1 MCHKASFIRTLTN
14 DLFFFFGVN
23 FILALGV
30 KERLVVKTDKQMLG
44 GLSNLQ
50 HLREQTFET
59 LGSNT
64 KLGKKYANEE
74 TFICKSSAI
83 RYIYQCIVSIV
94 WHFGAVP

>member
-1 MCHKASFIRTLTN
+1 MI
-14 DLFFFFGVN
+14 FFFFGVN

-30 KERLVVKTDKQMLG
+30 KERLVKTDQQILG

-64 KLGKKYANEE
+64 KLGKK
-74 TFICKSSAI
+74 IC
-83 RYIYQCIVSIV
+83 Q
-94 WHFGAVP
+94 

>member
-14 DLFFFFGVN
+14 DLFFFFFGVN
-23 FILALGV
+23 FILALGI
-30 KERLVVKTDKQMLG
+30 KERLVIKTGKQMLG

-50 HLREQTFET
+50 HLKEQTFET

-74 TFICKSSAI
+74 AFICKSSAI
-83 RYIYQCIVSIV
+83 RYIFINALLV
-94 WHFGAVP
+94 

>member
-1 MCHKASFIRTLTN
+1 
-14 DLFFFFGVN
+14 
-23 FILALGV
+23 
-30 KERLVVKTDKQMLG
+30 MLG

>member
-14 DLFFFFGVN
+14 DFFFFFGVN

-30 KERLVVKTDKQMLG
+30 KERLVKTDQQILG

-64 KLGKKYANEE
+64 KLGKK
-74 TFICKSSAI
+74 IC
-83 RYIYQCIVSIV
+83 Q
-94 WHFGAVP
+94 

>member
-1 MCHKASFIRTLTN
+1 MIF
-14 DLFFFFGVN
+14 FFFFGVN

-30 KERLVVKTDKQMLG
+30 KERLVKTDQQILG

-64 KLGKKYANEE
+64 KLGKK
-74 TFICKSSAI
+74 IC
-83 RYIYQCIVSIV
+83 Q
-94 WHFGAVP
+94 

>member
-1 MCHKASFIRTLTN
+1 MI
-14 DLFFFFGVN
+14 FFFFGVN

-30 KERLVVKTDKQMLG
+30 KERLVKTDQQILG

-64 KLGKKYANEE
+64 KLGKKNANEE
-74 TFICKSSAI
+74 AFICKSSAI